1 MTEDIRYS
9 IVYISITIFFHIEE
23 FALMSPQPNQTK
35 HDSYPLLVALGILE
49 TRDDV
54 IKCSISRIIGPL
66 WGESTGQWWIP
77 LPKAS
82 DAKIWCFLWSVW
94 TNVWA
99 NNRDAAELRRDR
111 AHYDV
116 TEMCDADQTIA
127 IDQNMAWSQ
136 AFLLCSSF
144 SFTVGNIGF
153 KTLMGVSFS
162 DIHWKNSCW
171 FRFAFTEPWRH

>member
-1 MTEDIRYS
+1 
-9 IVYISITIFFHIEE
+9 
-23 FALMSPQPNQTK
+23 MSPQPNQTK
-35 HDSYPLLVALGILE
+35 HDSYAFISGPWYSRNSWWRHQMEHFPHYWSFVRGI
-49 TRDDV
+49 
-54 IKCSISRIIGPL
+54 
-66 WGESTGQWWIP
+66 
-77 LPKAS
+77 PKAS

-153 KTLMGVSFS
+153 KTLMWVSFS